1 MMAHSEE
8 ETEQVFFF
16 YFIFYLLLLNDL
28 TCVVLA
34 VPASNKLHYFQ
45 ETDQNIADVV
55 MHAK

>member
-8 ETEQVFFF
+8 ETEQVVFF
-16 YFIFYLLLLNDL
+16 YFYLLLLNDL